1 MRQFHPN
8 AAVTTE
14 TDIVIEGFPRSA
26 NSFSVR
32 SLRISHQSPVKI
44 AHHLHI
50 PAQLIFGVKRGIPT
64 LLLLRNPLEA
74 VTSLCIYE
82 PRISPTVGL
91 LGYILFYSPLKPYKE
106 KMVIA
111 DFDTVTT
118 NFNAVIQRLN
128 DRFNLHLD
136 FVDLDSTQSKVF
148 AAIDRYNH
156 DQKRNDVT
164 KLNRPSEVRNALKS
178 GLQPRVQRSWL
189 FPKAL
194 KIYEEFLDSPRTG
207 TSSKSNR

>member
-1 MRQFHPN
+1 MGTRQRIHPLSVIGQRALQAMYSMNQLVKVLKSLLKMFLGQCPLLILPYMRQFHPN

-111 DFDTVTT
+111 DFDTVTL
-118 NFNAVIQRLN
+118 I
-128 DRFNLHLD
+128 NL
-136 FVDLDSTQSKVF
+136 Q
-148 AAIDRYNH
+148 
-156 DQKRNDVT
+156 
-164 KLNRPSEVRNALKS
+164 
-178 GLQPRVQRSWL
+178 
-189 FPKAL
+189 
-194 KIYEEFLDSPRTG
+194 
-207 TSSKSNR
+207 